1 MVKINKKSKRVSCA
15 HRYSIAKK
23 VRAHNKKVRKEIRKH
38 PELKKRKSKDIKIPK
53 LAPFKNELLQQ
64 AEEAKKQLEQE
75 RQLKKQQRAL
85 ARQQKKAER
94 PKSLE
99 SMINDAERRQDVFDH
114 EQSSTNDQMH
124 LSAEVGEGDE
134 RSRKTFYREF
144 KKVVDASDIIIQVLD
159 ARDPLGCRCP
169 QVEEAVLTS
178 GKNKKL
184 ILLLN
189 KIDLIPRD
197 NLDKWLKYLRN
208 EFPTIAFRS
217 STQNQRDRLG
227 HVKASLKA
235 CDEHLLKSSNKCIG
249 ASTLMNLLSNYCR
262 KNDIKTSIT
271 VGIVGFPNVG
281 KSSVINSLKRSQ
293 ACETGSMP
301 GITKQMQTIKLDK
314 LIKLFDSPGIVMSKE
329 TNPAS
334 LVLRNCIRIE
344 TIEDPVPAIELL
356 LNRCSKEQMMLQYNL
371 SDFQDVNEFLSK
383 MALKMGSL
391 KKGGI
396 PDINKAAQRVL
407 SDWTN
412 GKLTYFTEPPER
424 TYEIIS
430 TELVTQ
436 MKEAFDI
443 DGLLKNEN
451 EQLKDLHNTPLTGI
465 SLPASTPTQADMDLD
480 KEENMSEDENNSIEE
495 MNQDN
500 DDDDDENHQPTAK
513 DSKKVRFMVQV
524 NDKTKRLSKQQA
536 ADLADKEHDNEI
548 QRSIKRS
555 NLVRQQEFKK
565 LKKHQKRT
573 EKSVSNLGDALDSI
587 IRLTTSSNSND
598 DSYNFQTD
606 FV

>member
-85 ARQQKKAER
+85 ARQQKKTER

-99 SMINDAERRQDVFDH
+99 SMINDAERRQDVFGH

-465 SLPASTPTQADMDLD
+465 SLPASTPTQADIDLD

>member
-1 MVKINKKSKRVSCA
+1 MVKLNKKSKRVSCA

-23 VRAHNKKVRKEIRKH
+23 VRGHNKKMRKEARKH
-38 PELKKRKSKDIKIPK
+38 PEHKKRKPKNIQIPK

-85 ARQQKKAER
+85 ARQQQKDER

-99 SMINDAERRQDVFDH
+99 SMIGDAKRRQDIFDH
-114 EQSSTNDQMH
+114 EQVSTNDHMH
-124 LSAEVGEGDE
+124 LSTEVGEGDE
-134 RSRKTFYREF
+134 KSRKTFYREF

-169 QVEEAVLTS
+169 QVEQAVLTS

-281 KSSVINSLKRSQ
+281 KSSVINSLKRTQ

-301 GITKQMQTIKLDK
+301 GITKQMQTVKLDK

-329 TNPAS
+329 TSPAS
-334 LVLRNCIRIE
+334 LILRNCIRIE
-344 TIEDPVPAIELL
+344 TIENPVPAIELL

-371 SDFQDVNEFLSK
+371 SDFQDINEFLSK

-396 PDINKAAQRVL
+396 PDIHKAAQRVL

-424 TYEIIS
+424 TGEIIS

-443 DGLLKNEN
+443 DGLLKNEV

-465 SLPASTPTQADMDLD
+465 SLPASTPTQSDMDLD
-480 KEENMSEDENNSIEE
+480 KEENMSEDENNSTEE
-495 MNQDN
+495 MSQ
-500 DDDDDENHQPTAK
+500 DDDENHQPTEK

-536 ADLADKEHDNEI
+536 ADLADKEHDNDI
-548 QRSIKRS
+548 RRSIKRS

-565 LKKHQKRT
+565 NKKNQKRT
-573 EKSVSNLGDALDSI
+573 EKSVSDLGDALDSI
-587 IRLTTSSNSND
+587 IRLTTAKNSTD

>member
-1 MVKINKKSKRVSCA
+1 MVKLSKKSKRVSCA
-15 HRYSIAKK
+15 RRYSIAKK
-23 VRAHNKKVRKEIRKH
+23 VRDHNKKMRKEARKH
-38 PELKKRKSKDIKIPK
+38 PEFKKKKSKDIKIPK
-53 LAPFKNELLQQ
+53 LAPFKDELLKQ
-64 AEEAKKQLEQE
+64 AEEAKQQLEQE
-75 RQLKKQQRAL
+75 RQLKKQQRSL
-85 ARQQKKAER
+85 ARQQQKFDR
-94 PKSLE
+94 PKSFE
-99 SMINDAERRQDVFDH
+99 SMMNDVEHRRNVFDY
-114 EQSSTNDQMH
+114 EQISNDDIN
-124 LSAEVGEGDE
+124 LPTEIGEGDE
-134 RSRKTFYREF
+134 RSRKTYYREF

-169 QVEEAVLTS
+169 QVEQAVLTS

-184 ILLLN
+184 ILLIN

-249 ASTLMNLLSNYCR
+249 ASTLMSLLSNYCR
-262 KNDIKTSIT
+262 KHDIKTSIT

-301 GITKQMQTIKLDK
+301 GITKQMQTVKLDK

-344 TIEDPVPAIELL
+344 TIENPVPAIELL

-383 MALKMGSL
+383 IALKMGSL

-407 SDWTN
+407 TDWTN

-424 TYEIIS
+424 TGEILS

-443 DGLLKNEN
+443 DGLLRNEN
-451 EQLKDLHNTPLTGI
+451 EQLKDLQNVPITGI
-465 SLPASTPTQADMDLD
+465 SLPASTPTPTDMDLD
-480 KEENMSEDENNSIEE
+480 EDSSAEE
-495 MNQDN
+495 MNEDDN
-500 DDDDDENHQPTAK
+500 GENHQPTIK

-524 NDKTKRLSKQQA
+524 TDKSKRLSKQQA
-536 ADLADKEHDNEI
+536 SDLVDKEHNNDI
-548 QRSIKRS
+548 RRSVKRS

-565 LKKHQKRT
+565 MKKNQKRT
-573 EKSVSNLGDALDSI
+573 EKSVSNLGDALDSMV
-587 IRLTTSSNSND
+587 RLTTTTTTD

>member
-23 VRAHNKKVRKEIRKH
+23 VRAHNKKMRKEARKH
-38 PELKKRKSKDIKIPK
+38 PEHKKKKSKDIKIPK

-85 ARQQKKAER
+85 ARQQQKAER

-99 SMINDAERRQDVFDH
+99 SMINDVERRQDVFDH
-114 EQSSTNDQMH
+114 EQILPNDQMH
-124 LSAEVGEGDE
+124 LSTEVGEGDE
-134 RSRKTFYREF
+134 RSRKTYYREF

-169 QVEEAVLTS
+169 QVEQAVLTS

-301 GITKQMQTIKLDK
+301 GITKQMQTVKLDK

-334 LVLRNCIRIE
+334 LILRNCVRIE
-344 TIEDPVPAIELL
+344 TIENPVPAIELL
-356 LNRCSKEQMMLQYNL
+356 LNRCSKDQMMLQYNL

-396 PDINKAAQRVL
+396 PDIHKAAQRVL

-424 TYEIIS
+424 TGEIIS

-443 DGLLKNEN
+443 DGLLKNED

-465 SLPASTPTQADMDLD
+465 SFPASIPTQADMDLD
-480 KEENMSEDENNSIEE
+480 KEETMSEDENNSIEE
-495 MNQDN
+495 MSQ
-500 DDDDDENHQPTAK
+500 DDDENHQPTTK
-513 DSKKVRFMVQV
+513 DSKKVRFMVQA

-536 ADLADKEHDNEI
+536 ADLADKEHDNEVR
-548 QRSIKRS
+548 RSIKRS

-565 LKKHQKRT
+565 IKKNQKRT

-587 IRLTTSSNSND
+587 IRLTTSNNSTD

>member
-1 MVKINKKSKRVSCA
+1 MV
-15 HRYSIAKK
+15 
-23 VRAHNKKVRKEIRKH
+23 
-38 PELKKRKSKDIKIPK
+38 
-53 LAPFKNELLQQ
+53 
-64 AEEAKKQLEQE
+64 
-75 RQLKKQQRAL
+75 
-85 ARQQKKAER
+85 
-94 PKSLE
+94 
-99 SMINDAERRQDVFDH
+99 NDVERRQNVFDQ
-114 EQSSTNDQMH
+114 EKISSNNH
-124 LSAEVGEGDE
+124 IHVSAETGDADE

-169 QVEEAVLTS
+169 QVEQAVLTS

-208 EFPTIAFRS
+208 EYPTIAFRS

-227 HVKASLKA
+227 HVRVSLKA

-249 ASTLMNLLSNYCR
+249 ATTLMNLLSNYCR

-301 GITKQMQTIKLDK
+301 GVTKQMQTVKLDK
-314 LIKLFDSPGIVMSKE
+314 LIKLFDSPGIVMTKDTS
-329 TNPAS
+329 PAS
-334 LVLRNCIRIE
+334 LVLRNCVRLE
-344 TIEDPVPAIELL
+344 TIENPVPAVELL
-356 LNRCSKEQMMLQYNL
+356 LNRCSKEQIMLQYNL

-383 MALKMGSL
+383 LALKMGSL

-396 PDINKAAQRVL
+396 PDIHKSAQRVL

-424 TYEIIS
+424 TGEIIS

-443 DGLLKNEN
+443 DGLLKTED
-451 EQLKDLHNTPLTGI
+451 EQLKDLHNTPMTGI

-480 KEENMSEDENNSIEE
+480 KEDTISDDENNHVEE
-495 MNQDN
+495 MDEDN
-500 DDDDDENHQPTAK
+500 VDESENDQPKTTK
-513 DSKKVRFMVQV
+513 DSKKVRFMVQA

-536 ADLADKEHDNEI
+536 ADLADKEEDDEVR
-548 QRSIKRS
+548 RSVKRS

-565 LKKHQKRT
+565 MKKNQKRT
-573 EKSVSNLGDALDSI
+573 EKSVANLGDALDSI
-587 IRLTTSSNSND
+587 IRLTTSTKNSTD

>member
-23 VRAHNKKVRKEIRKH
+23 VRAHNKKMRKEARKH
-38 PELKKRKSKDIKIPK
+38 PEHKKKKSKDIKIPK

-85 ARQQKKAER
+85 ARKQQKAER

-99 SMINDAERRQDVFDH
+99 SMINDVERRQDVFDH
-114 EQSSTNDQMH
+114 EQILTNDQMH
-124 LSAEVGEGDE
+124 LSTEVGEGDE
-134 RSRKTFYREF
+134 RSRKTYYREF

-169 QVEEAVLTS
+169 QVEQAVLTS

-301 GITKQMQTIKLDK
+301 GITKQMQTVKLDK

-334 LVLRNCIRIE
+334 LILRNCVRIE
-344 TIEDPVPAIELL
+344 TIENPVPAIELL
-356 LNRCSKEQMMLQYNL
+356 LNRCSKDQMMLQYNL

-396 PDINKAAQRVL
+396 PDIHKAAQRVL

-424 TYEIIS
+424 TGEIIS

-443 DGLLKNEN
+443 DGLLKNED

-465 SLPASTPTQADMDLD
+465 SFPASIPTQADMDLD
-480 KEENMSEDENNSIEE
+480 KEETMSEDENNSIEE
-495 MNQDN
+495 MSQ
-500 DDDDDENHQPTAK
+500 DDDENHQPTTK
-513 DSKKVRFMVQV
+513 DSKKVRFMVQA

-536 ADLADKEHDNEI
+536 ADLVDKEHDNEVR
-548 QRSIKRS
+548 RSIKRS

-565 LKKHQKRT
+565 IKKNQKRT

-587 IRLTTSSNSND
+587 IRLTTSNNSTD

>member
-465 SLPASTPTQADMDLD
+465 SLPASTPTQADIDLD

>member
-1 MVKINKKSKRVSCA
+1 MVKITKKSKRVSCA
-15 HRYSIAKK
+15 HRYSIQKK
-23 VRAHNKKVRKEIRKH
+23 VRGHNKKMKKEARKH
-38 PELKKRKSKDIKIPK
+38 PEFKKKRSKDIKIPNS
-53 LAPFKNELLQQ
+53 APFKDELLQQ
-64 AEEAKKQLEQE
+64 AVEAKKQLEQE
-75 RQLKKQQRAL
+75 KLIKKQERAL
-85 ARQQKKAER
+85 ARQQPKTDR
-94 PKSLE
+94 PKSLA
-99 SMINDAERRQDVFDH
+99 SMMHEVERRRNVFDDEH
-114 EQSSTNDQMH
+114 VSTNNHHIH
-124 LSAEVGEGDE
+124 LLSETGEGDE

-169 QVEEAVLTS
+169 QVEQAVLTS

-249 ASTLMNLLSNYCR
+249 ASTLMSLLSNYCR
-262 KNDIKTSIT
+262 KQDIKTSIT

-314 LIKLFDSPGIVMSKE
+314 LIKLFDSPGIVMSKD
-329 TNPAS
+329 TDPAS
-334 LVLRNCIRIE
+334 LVLRNCVRIE
-344 TIEDPVPAIELL
+344 TIENPVPPIELL
-356 LNRCSKEQMMLQYNL
+356 LNRCSKEQMMLHYNL

-396 PDINKAAQRVL
+396 PDINKAAQRIL

-424 TYEIIS
+424 TGEILS

-443 DGLLKNEN
+443 DGLLKTED
-451 EQLKDLHNTPLTGI
+451 EQLKDLRNTPIGGI
-465 SLPASTPTQADMDLD
+465 SLPASIPTQAAMDLD
-480 KEENMSEDENNSIEE
+480 KEESIKSEDEESLGEE
-495 MNQDN
+495 M
-500 DDDDDENHQPTAK
+500 DEDHDEK
-513 DSKKVRFMVQV
+513 DQSKATKDPKKVRFTVKA
-524 NDKTKRLSKQQA
+524 NDKKKHLSKKQA
-536 ADLADKEHDNEI
+536 ADLVDKEYNGDI
-548 QRSIKRS
+548 RKSIKRS
-555 NLVRQQEFKK
+555 NLTRQQEFKK
-565 LKKHQKRT
+565 MKKNKKRT
-573 EKSVSNLGDALDSI
+573 EKSMENLGDALDSI
-587 IRLTTSSNSND
+587 IRLTTTSKNSND

>member
-23 VRAHNKKVRKEIRKH
+23 VRAHNKKMKKEARKH
-38 PELKKRKSKDIKIPK
+38 PENKKKRSKEIKIPK
-53 LAPFKNELLQQ
+53 LAPFKDELLKQ
-64 AEEAKKQLEQE
+64 AEEAKQQLEQE

-85 ARQQKKAER
+85 ARQQQKNDRAQ
-94 PKSLE
+94 SLE
-99 SMINDAERRQDVFDH
+99 SLVNDVERRQNVF
-114 EQSSTNDQMH
+114 ENARISSNNNGQGNG
-124 LSAEVGEGDE
+124 EVGEGDE

-144 KKVVDASDIIIQVLD
+144 KKVVDASDIIIEVLD

-227 HVKASLKA
+227 HVKASIKA

-271 VGIVGFPNVG
+271 VGVVGFPNVG

-293 ACETGSMP
+293 ACETGSTP
-301 GITKQMQTIKLDK
+301 GLTKQMQTVKLDK

-329 TNPAS
+329 TDPAS
-334 LVLRNCIRIE
+334 LVLRNCVRLE
-344 TIEDPVPAIELL
+344 TIENPIPAVELL
-356 LNRCSKEQMMLQYNL
+356 LNRCPKEQIMLQYNL
-371 SDFQDVNEFLSK
+371 SEFQDVNEFLSK
-383 MALKMGSL
+383 MSLKMGSL

-396 PDINKAAQRVL
+396 PDIHKAAQRVL
-407 SDWTN
+407 FDWTN

-424 TYEIIS
+424 TGEIIS

-443 DGLLKNEN
+443 DGLLANED
-451 EQLKDLHNTPLTGI
+451 EQLKGLHNAPMTGI
-465 SLPASTPTQADMDLD
+465 SLPSSQPTSAAMDLD
-480 KEENMSEDENNSIEE
+480 HEESS
-495 MNQDN
+495 
-500 DDDDDENHQPTAK
+500 DDDAAAESMDDDEEDDENAQPTASK
-513 DSKKVRFMVQV
+513 EKKKVRFLVQA
-524 NDKTKRLSKQQA
+524 NDKSEQVSKKEA
-536 ADLADKEHDNEI
+536 ADLADKERDAEVR
-548 QRSIKRS
+548 RSVKRS
-555 NLVRQQEFKK
+555 NLARQQEFKK
-565 LKKHQKRT
+565 KKKNQKRT

-587 IRLTTSSNSND
+587 IRLTTTKNKSNDGD